1 MQAKLQ
7 FHIQND
13 RPSVTECRLGRAGK
27 STLLRQV
34 CLAALLAQVGAW
46 VPAESLEMTP
56 VDAIF
61 VRMGARDAIMTGQVG
76 KLAPAIVLAFGL
88 HPNVHPASNVHPA
101 ILHPM
106 ISEDVQPP
114 KPWIAFHLI

>member
-1 MQAKLQ
+1 MRFAMA
-7 FHIQND
+7 
-13 RPSVTECRLGRAGK
+13 PGVTVLVGVWRAGK

-46 VPAESLEMTP
+46 VPAESLEMTS

-76 KLAPAIVLAFGL
+76 
-88 HPNVHPASNVHPA
+88 HPHGS
-101 ILHPM
+101 
-106 ISEDVQPP
+106 ISTTM
-114 KPWIAFHLI
+114 